1 MSSSASIEEDVVLL
15 GMSRPVFRNETP
27 KLRFCNFDEQLLI
40 A

>member
-1 MSSSASIEEDVVLL
+1 MRDDYEIKNNAYSS
-15 GMSRPVFRNETP
+15 PVFRNETP